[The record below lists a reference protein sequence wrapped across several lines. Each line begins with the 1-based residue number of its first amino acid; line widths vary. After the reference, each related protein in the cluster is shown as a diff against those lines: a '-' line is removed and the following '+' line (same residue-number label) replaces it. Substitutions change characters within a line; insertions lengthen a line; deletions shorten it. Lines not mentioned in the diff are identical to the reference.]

1 MYKDRVENDR
11 KKDTSSFYLGN
22 SAKQSEEIQ
31 NHRKF
36 LFSSAGFP
44 WSQDN
49 RARISIQIYRH
60 FFTLLFYIYPD
71 YFQFPFLES
80 TQP

>member
-31 NHRKF
+31 NHRTF

-44 WSQDN
+44 
-49 RARISIQIYRH
+49 
-60 FFTLLFYIYPD
+60 
-71 YFQFPFLES
+71 
-80 TQP
+80 